1 VAEDNLSREEQES
14 HRETLSAYQ
23 SLHKSLG
30 WELLVELAQEQIAMR
45 HAMIM
50 ALEEKGLED
59 IFEGIRL
66 KAECRALKLFVSLPE
81 TIIEQLREDLG
92 YVEEMGSEE

>member
-1 VAEDNLSREEQES
+1 M
-14 HRETLSAYQ
+14 SAYQ

-30 WELLVELAQEQIAMR
+30 WGLLVELAREQIDMRQAMV
-45 HAMIM
+45 MSM
-50 ALEEKGLED
+50 EEKGLED
-59 IFEGIRL
+59 VFEGVRL
-66 KAECRALKLFVSLPE
+66 KAECRALKLFISLPE